1 MLKAIRYILRGFFM
15 GDPVK
20 ILEARESVGFDDAFG
35 RHYTDAGLDPESVR
49 VFLEYMA
56 TEMYLPMD
64 KLRPT
69 DRFDV
74 ELAQRTSEWDS
85 GFGLVLDQMSGFA
98 KEAGLTITGKIES
111 IDDYIRCMCAI
122 EAASGKP
129 LR

>member
-1 MLKAIRYILRGFFM
+1 M

-20 ILEARESVGFDDAFG
+20 ILEARESVGFDAIFDRYYANS
-35 RHYTDAGLDPESVR
+35 GLNPESVH
-49 VFLEYMA
+49 VFLKYMA

-74 ELAQRTSEWDS
+74 ELSQRTSEWDS
-85 GFGLVLDQMSGFA
+85 GFGLVLDEVMRSA
-98 KEAGLTITGKIES
+98 REAGVEITGKIES
-111 IDDYIRCMCAI
+111 IDDYIRWMCAI